1 MALTELLP
9 KLKGVRRNGRGWMAL
24 CPAHEDR
31 NQSLSVREQGDKILL
46 YCHGGCR
53 TEDILS
59 AIGLAIT
66 DLFHDAGASLSS
78 RRAAS
83 LCPVSYRETPNSA

>member
-46 YCHGGCR
+46 YCHGGLEPR
-53 TEDILS
+53 TS
-59 AIGLAIT
+59 
-66 DLFHDAGASLSS
+66 
-78 RRAAS
+78 
-83 LCPVSYRETPNSA
+83 